1 VTKVAFSLWKIALI
15 FTQTK
20 VNFEINFAFRDQVCY
35 TVNSW
40 NWKIST
46 RLDYSVEFSGLC
58 VLELWLSGQ
67 KLFTVV
73 IGLSFVNCR
82 KSKLWRQNIYC
93 NFFCLFISSWVIQGC
108 KTLEWSDDATHWLG
122 VSVVQDN
129 NWSEWKQN
137 IQNIKTSQG
146 RVIPG
151 TDGQHDM
158 FLTTCCTAMLQNVFT
173 RYNTR
178 VASCSNILCKA
189 R

>member
-1 VTKVAFSLWKIALI
+1 MAFSLWKIALI

-20 VNFEINFAFRDQVCY
+20 VNFEISFAFRDQVCY

-40 NWKIST
+40 KWKIST

-58 VLELWLSGQ
+58 VLELWLSEQ
-67 KLFTVV
+67 KLFMVV

-108 KTLEWSDDATHWLG
+108 KTLEWSDDATHWFG

-129 NWSEWKQN
+129 IWSEWKQK

>member
-1 VTKVAFSLWKIALI
+1 MTKVAFSLWKIALI

-20 VNFEINFAFRDQVCY
+20 VNFEISFAFRDQVCY
-35 TVNSW
+35 TANW
-40 NWKIST
+40 WKWKIWT

-58 VLELWLSGQ
+58 VLELWLSEQ
-67 KLFTVV
+67 KLFMVV

-129 NWSEWKQN
+129 NWSEWKQKN
-137 IQNIKTSQG
+137 TKYKNFTGPSNTGHWRATRHVSNNLLYSNVAK
-146 RVIPG
+146 RFYAL
-151 TDGQHDM
+151 QH
-158 FLTTCCTAMLQNVFT
+158 TCCKLQ
-173 RYNTR
+173 
-178 VASCSNILCKA
+178 
-189 R
+189 